1 MAIIGLRKLC
11 DPAFVYLFISMIA
24 LITIALQQNMYN
36 PNMYYLGIYSTEV
49 SSVYLIFVIK
59 LIYVLF
65 WTWILN
71 IICRYV
77 STPIAWFL
85 VLLPFII
92 LFILITLLFL
102 SV

>member
-1 MAIIGLRKLC
+1 MAIIGIRKLC
-11 DPAFVYLFISMIA
+11 DPAFVYLFISMLA
-24 LITIALQQNMYN
+24 LIIMGLQQKYN
-36 PNMYYLGIYSTEV
+36 NINMYYLGMYSCEV

-71 IICRYV
+71 IICRNV
-77 STPIAWFL
+77 STELAWFL
-85 VLLPFII
+85 VVLPFIL
-92 LFILITLLFL
+92 LFIFIAFLFI